1 MPPLFFAFIP
11 APVRAHHRRME
22 SESSPKTGDDPPKAG
37 EAAPTEPSRV
47 CPNCGSP
54 LYEQKCKLLCP
65 NRDCGYYLSC
75 SDFY

>member
-1 MPPLFFAFIP
+1 MD
-11 APVRAHHRRME
+11 PVRPDETSPNPPRR
-22 SESSPKTGDDPPKAG
+22 AG
-37 EAAPTEPSRV
+37 EPPAAEPSRV
-47 CPNCGSP
+47 CPNCGGE